1 MRSIAASFLKI
12 LIAAA
17 SISKLPIDD
26 LDRQP
31 PGVIGLHRIRQLK
44 QFLLGGLGRRKLAVL
59 LEFHFPR
66 FLSYLAS
73 AFTFPRHRNKLLPVT
88 ATVK

>member
-1 MRSIAASFLKI
+1 MTIFLK
-12 LIAAA
+12 AATG
-17 SISKLPIDD
+17 ISKLPIDD
-26 LDRQP
+26 GDRDQRDRLDR
-31 PGVIGLHRIRQLK
+31 VRQLK
-44 QFLLGGLGRRKLAVL
+44 KFSLGGLGRRELAVL

-66 FLSYLAS
+66 FLSDLAS

>member
-1 MRSIAASFLKI
+1 MAALT
-12 LIAAA
+12 AAPFFVA
-17 SISKLPIDD
+17 ATGLSKLPVDD
-26 LDRQP
+26 LDCQP
-31 PGVIGLHRIRQLK
+31 PGVIGLHRVRKFEQLS
-44 QFLLGGLGRRKLAVL
+44 LGGFGRREGAVL

-73 AFTFPRHRNKLLPVT
+73 TFTFPRHRNKLLPVT